1 MLLLTI
7 LVAIYAI
14 FNEAFTSNEALNST
28 ALFIILLYAFIAV
41 TYKFRR
47 TLFL

>member
-1 MLLLTI
+1 MLMMTI
-7 LVAIYAI
+7 LVVLYTM
-14 FNEAFTSNEALNST
+14 FNEVFTNNEALNST
-28 ALFIILLYAFIAV
+28 ALFILCLYAFIAV

>member
-1 MLLLTI
+1 MLIMTI
-7 LVAIYAI
+7 LVAIYAM
-14 FNEAFTSNEALNST
+14 FNDFFTNNETLNSA